1 MQARIEPLP
10 NPPIKLELK
19 YEHAI
24 YTLKVKMKRKSIPSA
39 SETYNMN
46 ISMFNDGQP
55 DEFLALLN
63 NFKIEIDGTGTTS
76 PSGRITCLRN
86 MLCGQALRDFDEL
99 ISQNN
104 GLTKNHLK
112 IITEVLL
119 GYFFPI
125 NALSK
130 QKHATRR
137 AIFKTQSMMFKVFD
151 AQLT

>member
-76 PSGRITCLRN
+76 PPGRINYLLT
-86 MLCGQALRDFDEL
+86 MLCGQALREFDE
-99 ISQNN
+99 I
-104 GLTKNHLK
+104 
-112 IITEVLL
+112 
-119 GYFFPI
+119 
-125 NALSK
+125 
-130 QKHATRR
+130 
-137 AIFKTQSMMFKVFD
+137 
-151 AQLT
+151 